1 MKQKIQANISGYHG
15 IPVSLFSL
23 YDTEKGIL
31 AVAKLTPLET
41 DRKKDFLLVTNI
53 QNAPYKDLAFGE
65 KNFKEA
71 VESFFQLTN
80 GIASDKRSQRIQF
93 SAGTKYCNP
102 EAAIQAAAIET
113 SGTKYILNKDITNAQ
128 VATLATCLYCKQS
141 STVEDA
147 IAMANEIADI
157 SGQFYGGEYG
167 FITI

>member
-1 MKQKIQANISGYHG
+1 MKQKIQANISGYNG
-15 IPVSLFSL
+15 MPVSLFSL

-53 QNAPYKDLAFGE
+53 QNAPYKDLVFGE
-65 KNFKEA
+65 KNLKESI
-71 VESFFQLTN
+71 ESFYQLVN
-80 GIASDKRSQRIQF
+80 GVASDKVSKRIQF
-93 SAGTKYCNP
+93 SAGTKFCNP
-102 EAAIQAAAIET
+102 EASIQAAAIEA

-141 STVEDA
+141 SAVEDA

-157 SGQFYGGEYG
+157 SSYFYGGDYG